1 MSTTT
6 VRPATGVLPND
17 GLPPRMPRRI
27 SWGAIFAGA
36 VIAIAVT
43 MLLTLLGVGIGAAT
57 IDPVAGDTPSAV
69 GGLTGSAIFF
79 GVVQLIALFIGGY
92 AAARLAGVPF
102 KQGSMLHGA
111 TVWALATFAMF
122 WLASTAVGTI
132 AGGLASTLSKA
143 GQGVASAAGAVI
155 PDDLSLSD
163 LPNLDMDSLPQ
174 GLRNVL
180 ENQGISLD
188 NAREETISAFEA
200 VVSKDEQAQAED
212 VATDTAREVAA
223 NPADAGE
230 AIGDMVD
237 QLIGGPDA
245 VLSDADREQ
254 ALAQMQERLGI
265 SEEEAQQLIDETQA
279 RIEKAQAEIDQAV
292 ETAKAEAT
300 QAADTAAEAVS
311 TAAFGAFAASLL
323 GLIAAVVG
331 SMIGRPKEMVVDSDY
346 A

>member
-57 IDPVAGDTPSAV
+57 IDPVAGDTPSAA

-143 GQGVASAAGAVI
+143 GQGVASAAGAAI

-163 LPNLDMDSLPQ
+163 LPDLDMDSLPPE
-174 GLRNVL
+174 LRNVL
-180 ENQGISLD
+180 ERQGISLD
-188 NAREETISAFEA
+188 NAREETISAFRA
-200 VVSKDEQAQAED
+200 VISEDEQAQAED
-212 VATDTAREVAA
+212 VATDTAQEVAA
-223 NPADAGE
+223 NPADADE

-237 QLIGGPDA
+237 RLIGGPNA

-279 RIEKAQAEIDQAV
+279 RIEEAQAEVDQAIEKAKAQATE
-292 ETAKAEAT
+292 
-300 QAADTAAEAVS
+300 AADAAAQAVS